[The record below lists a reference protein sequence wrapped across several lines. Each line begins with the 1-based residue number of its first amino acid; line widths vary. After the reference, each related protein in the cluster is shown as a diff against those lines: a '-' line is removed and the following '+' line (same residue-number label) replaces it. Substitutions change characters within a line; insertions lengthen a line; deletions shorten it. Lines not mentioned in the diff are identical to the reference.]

1 MASPNIIEEAKI
13 VNEGLRHLCFDIE
26 TGYAAPE
33 DIEKMSQDWKAP
45 ANIKDADKIAEK
57 FKAFQAE
64 AKLKSALLDR
74 APITV
79 LAIVTESVRV
89 VWSCIQDPC
98 PVKRMPG
105 VDAEIRNFANERE
118 MLIDLREWLGKNTS
132 PRTVVIGFNCLG
144 FDLPKLRNA
153 YIRHK
158 LALPGILLAEVNAV
172 YDVMKKFTRSFSTE
186 FSNEHYVKLKVV
198 QSRLGL
204 PEYKEAISGADAPRL
219 AAEGKSKLVI
229 PYCYL
234 DTVTTYMA
242 FLYMTG
248 QMPDQEIPQEQ

>member
-1 MASPNIIEEAKI
+1 MEPNIIEQAKI
-13 VNEGLRHLCFDIE
+13 VNEGLKYLCFDIE
-26 TGYAAPE
+26 TGYASAE
-33 DIEKMSQDWKAP
+33 DIEKMVLEWKAP
-45 ANIKDADKIAEK
+45 ANIKDPDKISAK
-57 FKAFQAE
+57 FQEFKAE
-64 AKLKSALLDR
+64 AKEKSALLDR

-79 LAIVTESVRV
+79 LAIVTESVRIIFN
-89 VWSCIQDPC
+89 CIADPC
-98 PVKRMPG
+98 PVKKMPNI
-105 VDAEIRNFANERE
+105 DAEIRNFGSEKE
-118 MLIDLREWLGKNTS
+118 MLLDLREWLEKNTS
-132 PRTVVIGFNCLG
+132 AATVVIGFNCLG

-158 LALPGILLAEVNAV
+158 LNLPKILLAEVNDV
-172 YDVMKKFTRSFSTE
+172 YDVMKKFTRSFSAE
-186 FSNEHYVKLKVV
+186 FSNEYYVKLKVV

-204 PEYKEAISGADAPRL
+204 PEYKEVISGADAPRL

-248 QMPDQEIPQEQ
+248 QMPDQDNNKQE